1 MMDYFTQVSFRR
13 STLILSFVLLFF
25 ASCKKEPTIPPNQE
39 KAVAIQSNKIAPEK
53 VDAVLLNTY
62 INYQL
67 KVEANSLLKK
77 AGKIVE
83 LITPKMGRKEFD
95 LMIANYLAN
104 ERNMILSKTYAMKKS
119 IVTSSTFNNGN
130 GDPWPEIPIDNNL
143 NPDNPFSGIGSFP
156 GSTITSVLFAG
167 RINSN
172 GIISQSSF
180 GFAGVHGTITPIGS
194 LSQAVYNGVTTY
206 QQNFQE
212 VTTGSF
218 GIVYTQLFVVYGNIY
233 GSTITVTGMALP
245 SP

>member
-13 STLILSFVLLFF
+13 STLILSFVILFF

-104 ERNMILSKTYAMKKS
+104 ERNMILFRANLKRESSFY
-119 IVTSSTFNNGN
+119 IVGPVNTVSSLRPDLIAVDDGSGLPPFAGCGN
-130 GDPWPEIPIDNNL
+130 
-143 NPDNPFSGIGSFP
+143 FP
-156 GSTITSVLFAG
+156 GSTFTNILFTG
-167 RINSN
+167 RISTN
-172 GIISQSSF
+172 GMITQNAF
-180 GFAGVHGTITPIGS
+180 GFAGVHGTITSIGS
-194 LSQAVYNGVTTY
+194 LSQSVYNGVTTY

-212 VTTGSF
+212 VIILTNGL
-218 GIVYTQLFVVYGNIY
+218 IYTQLFVVYGNIY
-233 GSTITVTGMALP
+233 GGTVTVTGMALP